1 MAIATGKLSRERILE
16 AAGRLVEK
24 DGLAGLSM
32 RRLAQEL
39 DVWPMSVYRYF
50 QDKDALLDALADEA
64 VIGVAGPSAGGPWR
78 RRVEGMVA
86 GIRTA
91 LDASPAGLRQ
101 RIGAPGLT
109 PSLRE
114 LSEDGVAVLREA
126 GLGEEEAASA
136 WRALLGY
143 TFGAAGLGEGDG
155 SFEYGLDRLL
165 DGIEGT
171 LGSAR

>member
-1 MAIATGKLSRERILE
+1 MATATGKLSRELILE
-16 AAGRLVEK
+16 AAGRLIEK
-24 DGLAGLSM
+24 DGMDGLSM

-78 RRVEGMVA
+78 PRVKALVNR
-86 GIRTA
+86 IRTA
-91 LDASPAGLRQ
+91 LDASPPGLRQ

-109 PSLRE
+109 PSMRQ

-126 GLGEEEAASA
+126 GLGEEEEAASA

-143 TFGAAGLGEGDG
+143 TFGAAALGEGGG

-165 DGIEGT
+165 DGIEST
-171 LGSAR
+171 LS